1 MRWHSWVR
9 GFGCMLSWVVV
20 LTLPAGAQSPSQAQA
35 KSNSKPQAKAHSKP
49 STAAPQ
55 NKLLP
60 RAVSAD
66 TTAQLQ
72 AMAAAQAAA
81 RSAAL
86 LVSNTPAGADIAVP
100 AAVAQPDAVV
110 HPQPAHAIELTPA
123 TPPETKVL
131 PAVAPEL
138 LIAQQIH
145 QGHLPCELGASVRIE
160 ADATQPGFF
169 HVHGKGFRYRMF
181 PVQTSTGALRL
192 EDKKAGAVWLQL
204 ANKSMLMD
212 QKRGRRLADEC
223 AHPDQLAYAETMKT
237 NPPPSLI
244 DTKGLGR

>member
-1 MRWHSWVR
+1 LISSVVI
-9 GFGCMLSWVVV
+9 FGH
-20 LTLPAGAQSPSQAQA
+20 PAWAQSQSQAQA
-35 KSNSKPQAKAHSKP
+35 KSTSKPQPQANSKP
-49 STAAPQ
+49 STAATK
-55 NKLLP
+55 NKLSP

-86 LVSNTPAGADIAVP
+86 LVSNTPAGANISVP
-100 AAVAQPDAVV
+100 VTAAQPDAVV
-110 HPQPAHAIELTPA
+110 HPQPAHAIDLTPA

-131 PAVAPEL
+131 PPVAPEL

-160 ADATQPGFF
+160 ADSTQPGFF

-181 PVQTSTGALRL
+181 PVQTTTGALRL

-223 AHPDQLAYAETMKT
+223 AHPDQLAYAEAMKT